1 MKKTVLN
8 LSVFLVFNFIA
19 FAQTTFAPVV
29 IIDPDTGD
37 EAYEIEFGN
46 LDGDID
52 GTIDLVMATFDAAG
66 SIDFIK
72 WYKNDGAGNFT
83 IQPTISSTLTF
94 IDGLE
99 VADIDGQFGEDI
111 IVSSQNQNKVVYFLS
126 DGVGGFGPETIIDDT
141 IFAPG
146 EVKAADINLDG
157 NIDIVVPTFSEFK
170 TVWYAGDGTGGFSSE
185 QIIQI
190 DAGGG
195 DTPYFVDI
203 ADYDGDTDLDVVIGI
218 YRFPAPQRIEIY
230 YNQYIESGS
239 TAVSWIKDTQ
249 TVDNTLSRINNIVFG
264 DVNNDG
270 QLDVVSTDIVS
281 GNVTWYNKIKNGTST
296 PSIISDAS
304 IITSPALAYVIDID
318 GDALNDVIVT
328 DFSSADDAIIWFKG
342 NSNASPDATP
352 TTITDNNFQMV
363 DIAVADFD
371 GDLDNDI
378 ASVGNFSD
386 TVFWYSNNL
395 FTLGLVSEAIENL
408 KIYPNPTTN
417 VLNIS
422 TDRNEVL
429 NIVIIDVVGKEVL
442 RESVQSMTKLDVSQ
456 LQNGLYIIK
465 FEGSDTTYKFI
476 KQ

>member
-1 MKKTVLN
+1 MKKKL
-8 LSVFLVFNFIA
+8 LSTCFFLALSTSIFG
-19 FAQTTFAPVV
+19 QTTFAPLVN
-29 IIDPDTGD
+29 IDPNTG
-37 EAYEIEFGN
+37 EEPYEIESGD
-46 LDGDID
+46 LDGD
-52 GTIDLVMATFDAAG
+52 GAIDLVMATFDAAG
-66 SIDFIK
+66 SLDIIK
-72 WYKNDGAGNFT
+72 WYKNDGLGNFV
-83 IQPTISSTLTF
+83 IQPTITTSITF

-126 DGVGGFGPETIIDDT
+126 DGAGGFGLETTIDSS

-146 EVKAADINLDG
+146 EVKAGDINLDG

-170 TVWYAGDGTGGFSSE
+170 TVWYEGDGTGGFSAE
-185 QIIQI
+185 QTVQI
-190 DAGGG
+190 DIDDI
-195 DTPYFVDI
+195 DTPYFVDL
-203 ADYDGDTDLDVVIGI
+203 ADYDDDGDLDALIGI
-218 YRFPAPQRIEIY
+218 YNFPGPQRIEIY

-249 TVDNTLSRINNIVFG
+249 TVDNTLSRIINIVFG

-270 QLDVVSTDIVS
+270 QLDVISTDITS
-281 GNVTWYNKIKNGTST
+281 GEVTWYNKIKNGTST
-296 PSIISDAS
+296 PTVISDAS
-304 IITSPALAYVIDID
+304 IIANPALAHVIDID
-318 GDALNDVIVT
+318 GDTMNDVIVT
-328 DFSSADDAIIWFKG
+328 DFSSGDDAIIWFKG
-342 NSNASPDATP
+342 NSNANPDATP

-371 GDLDNDI
+371 DDMDNDI

-386 TVFWYSNNL
+386 TVFWLANNL
-395 FTLGLVSEAIENL
+395 FTLSLVSETIEGL
-408 KIYPNPTTN
+408 KIYPNPATN

-422 TDRNEVL
+422 TNRNEVL
-429 NIVIIDVVGKEVL
+429 NVTIVDVVGKEVL
-442 RESVQSMTKLDVSQ
+442 NESIQSSAKLDVSQ